1 MYNTNSIYRQRLRD
15 IALGRLRLKV
25 IGHRWEVRLLK
36 FRVRFIVKWR
46 CTFVLYLVIGEIDL
60 GGGECLQPR
69 KDITYICNS

>member
-25 IGHRWEVRLLK
+25 IGGRLDTE